1 MVELRK
7 LVEKELSSEEGSKEL
22 IQLWNNIHSW
32 YEEGG
37 PDNIASNLKDQLK
50 DAEKE
55 VSQNIKTL
63 PEVQMRKKS
72 KKRRK

>member
-1 MVELRK
+1 MVDLRS
-7 LVEKELSSEEGSKEL
+7 LVEKELSSEEDPKEL
-22 IQLWNNIHSW
+22 ITLWNNIHSW

-37 PDNIASNLKDQLK
+37 PDNIASNLKEHLK

-55 VSQNIKTL
+55 VSQNIKSM
-63 PEVQMRKKS
+63 PEVKSRKKT